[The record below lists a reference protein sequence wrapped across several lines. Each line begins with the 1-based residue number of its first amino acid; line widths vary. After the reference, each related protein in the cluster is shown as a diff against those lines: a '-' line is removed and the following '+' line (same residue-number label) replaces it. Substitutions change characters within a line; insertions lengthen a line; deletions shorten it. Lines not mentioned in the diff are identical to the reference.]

1 VDRPV
6 GQGEGR
12 RLDDAALTAGRAP
25 LALYCFDGS
34 ADSRAA
40 CERAAALLGGHR
52 AVVLCVFESI
62 LSLPVGGGGLA
73 DPEMMPP
80 EDAEEVDAAARARAL
95 DLAREGCEL
104 LGRLGIG
111 AEPAAAEGLG
121 SVWRTILAAAD
132 ERDADVTV
140 LGSRGL
146 TGVRSLVLG
155 SVSHGVA
162 NHSRRPVLIVPT
174 ESE

>member
-1 VDRPV
+1 M
-6 GQGEGR
+6 
-12 RLDDAALTAGRAP
+12 TAGRAP

-40 CERAAALLGGHR
+40 CERAAALLGDHR
-52 AVVLCVFESI
+52 AVVLCIFESI
-62 LSLPVGGGGLA
+62 LALPTSGAGVT

-80 EDAEEVDAAARARAL
+80 EDAEEVDEAARERSL
-95 DLAREGCEL
+95 GLAREGCEL
-104 LGRLGIG
+104 LGRLGIP
-111 AEPAAAEGLG
+111 AEPAAAEDLG
-121 SVWRTILAAAD
+121 SVWRTILAEAD
-132 ERDADVTV
+132 ERDASVIV

-162 NHSRRPVLIVPT
+162 NHSRRPVLIIPALP
-174 ESE
+174 E

>member
-1 VDRPV
+1 
-6 GQGEGR
+6 
-12 RLDDAALTAGRAP
+12 LTAERAP
-25 LALYCFDGS
+25 LALYCYDGS
-34 ADSRAA
+34 ADARAA
-40 CERAAALLGGHR
+40 CERAAALLGGHQ
-52 AVVLCVFESI
+52 AVVLCIFESI
-62 LSLPVGGGGLA
+62 LAVPTGGGGIG

-80 EDAEEVDAAARARAL
+80 EDAEAVDEAARARAL

-121 SVWRTILAAAD
+121 SVWRTILAEAD

-146 TGVRSLVLG
+146 TGVRSLMLG

-162 NHSRRPVLIVPT
+162 NHSRRPVLIIPAHT
-174 ESE
+174 E